1 MYMMPC
7 VAHHPEYKVCGLAIE
22 RYIKDEAMV
31 HDSEELE
38 TGVLF
43 PVCRAEE

>member
-1 MYMMPC
+1 MPC
-7 VAHHPEYKVCGLAIE
+7 VGGWRIIRNIKSAVPAIE

-31 HDSEELE
+31 HDPEELE